1 MKFKIINKQ
10 TKTEV
15 KPENDKE
22 YFIDMYGNV
31 YITDIDDSGEFD
43 LFLQTHLEAILE
55 GNSND

>member
-15 KPENDKE
+15 REERDKE
-22 YFIDMYGNV
+22 FFIDTHGNV

-43 LFLQTHLEAILE
+43 LFLQTHLEAVE
-55 GNSND
+55 RK